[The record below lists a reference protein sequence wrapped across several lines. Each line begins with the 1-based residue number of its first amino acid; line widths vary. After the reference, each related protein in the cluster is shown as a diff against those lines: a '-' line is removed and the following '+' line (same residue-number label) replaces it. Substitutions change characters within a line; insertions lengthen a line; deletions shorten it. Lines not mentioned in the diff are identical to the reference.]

1 MPTNLKIDQFAPS
14 GGVDGTAYF
23 AGVQTVGG
31 IVKDVIFDS
40 NQLLSFIVSNYQQY
54 PFRVAFANPS
64 GLTVSTNPIGIPY
77 TASVSSVYQVS
88 SNLNITSGTGS
99 VNIEVIFTDIHGTV
113 FTKSV
118 GSETG
123 IGFSFNGTYTITV
136 LGGTTITFK
145 SILTGTATYDVSFA
159 LIRVS

>member
-14 GGVDGTAYF
+14 GGVDGTALF

-31 IVKDVIFDS
+31 IVKDVIFNS
-40 NQLLSFIVSNYQQY
+40 NQLLSFIVANYQQY

-77 TASVSSVYQVS
+77 TAPVSSAYQVS

-99 VNIEVIFTDIHGTV
+99 VNVEVTFTDIHS
-113 FTKSV
+113 SV
-118 GSETG
+118 QTISLVSETG
-123 IGFSFNGTYTITV
+123 VGFATAGTYTITV